1 MLVIFA
7 ESGRKSLTF
16 VGERDMFVVI
26 FDNGHKKLD
35 IALFV

>member
-16 VGERDMFVVI
+16 VVERDMLVVI
-26 FDNGHKKLD
+26 FNNGYKKLD
-35 IALFV
+35 IALFM